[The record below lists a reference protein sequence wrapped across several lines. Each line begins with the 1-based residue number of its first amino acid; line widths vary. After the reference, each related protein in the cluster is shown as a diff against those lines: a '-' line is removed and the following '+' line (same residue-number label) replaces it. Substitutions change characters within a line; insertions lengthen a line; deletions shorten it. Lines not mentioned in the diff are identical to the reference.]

1 MKITETLHEKILSTV
16 NGGYF
21 GMDWRVT
28 DADGE
33 PLERGTPL
41 KHGMYVVAENA
52 QGSVVL
58 HVNADISLTEC
69 KPEDD
74 DEEEELK

>member
-1 MKITETLHEKILSTV
+1 MKIAETLHEKILATV
-16 NGGYF
+16 NGGYL

-33 PLERGTPL
+33 PLECGTPL
-41 KHGMYVVAENA
+41 KHGMYVVMENA
-52 QGSVVL
+52 YGYVVL

-69 KPEDD
+69 KPAD
-74 DEEEELK
+74 DEEDE

>member
-1 MKITETLHEKILSTV
+1 MKITETLHEKILATV
-16 NGGYF
+16 NGGYL

-33 PLERGTPL
+33 PLENGTPL
-41 KHGMYVVAENA
+41 KHGMNVVAENA
-52 QGSVVL
+52 YGYVVL

-74 DEEEELK
+74 EEDE

>member
-1 MKITETLHEKILSTV
+1 MKITETLYEKILATV
-16 NGGYF
+16 NGGYL
-21 GMDWRVT
+21 GMDWHVT

-33 PLERGTPL
+33 PLENGTPL

-52 QGSVVL
+52 SGYVVL

-74 DEEEELK
+74 EEDE

>member
-1 MKITETLHEKILSTV
+1 MKITETLHEKILGAV
-16 NGGYF
+16 NYGYL
-21 GMDWRVT
+21 GLDWCVVN
-28 DADGE
+28 ADGE
-33 PLERGTPL
+33 PLESGTPL

-52 QGSVVL
+52 YGYVVL

-74 DEEEELK
+74 EEDE